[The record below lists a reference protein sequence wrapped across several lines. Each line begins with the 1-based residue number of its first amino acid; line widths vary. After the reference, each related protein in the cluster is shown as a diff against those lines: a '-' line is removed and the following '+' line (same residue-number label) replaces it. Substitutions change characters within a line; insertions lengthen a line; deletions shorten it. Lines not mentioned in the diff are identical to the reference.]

1 MKVDISHGQ
10 YKNVDALLMASN
22 TLVLTII
29 PQSGAKIQSIYDK
42 TGKKRFFFNRKEASF
57 EKPAMVQSSK
67 VVTSADLMRSFL
79 Q

>member
-1 MKVDISHGQ
+1 MKVDISHGK

-22 TLVLTII
+22 ALVLTII

-42 TGKKRFFFNRKEASF
+42 NRQKEILFNRKEASF